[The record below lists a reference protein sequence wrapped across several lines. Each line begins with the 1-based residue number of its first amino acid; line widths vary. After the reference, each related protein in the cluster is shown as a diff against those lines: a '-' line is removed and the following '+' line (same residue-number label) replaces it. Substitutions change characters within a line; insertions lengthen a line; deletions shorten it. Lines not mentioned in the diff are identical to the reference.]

1 MLYDIVSHYAVL
13 APVIAEY
20 TKLSAM
26 YAVVRSAYAVKVY
39 VDKAFQNKT
48 NELVQTHIGVSAL
61 KEITDF
67 VAIDANTVELIKKRK
82 GNDGPK
88 VINLIKSIENTA
100 QEHSDDPFLIALAD
114 RTKAVQ
120 EGFEET

>member
-88 VINLIKSIENTA
+88 GINLIKSIENTA
-100 QEHSDDPFLIALAD
+100 QEPNADPFLITLAYPPKPVHD
-114 RTKAVQ
+114 HLQQR
-120 EGFEET
+120 